1 MRRLGLRE
9 PLPHPLLLRHRW
21 FVYTFDP
28 VNDRYTSELD
38 SSAGVYYIY
47 DLITEA
53 FYTYDPASGTYL

>member
-1 MRRLGLRE
+1 MGYVN
-9 PLPHPLLLRHRW
+9 PYPIPYFYDTDG

-53 FYTYDPASGTYL
+53 FYTYGPASGTYL